1 MRIHTAHD
9 LAALARGRRLD
20 RGWSQAEVARRAG
33 VSRKWVSD
41 FETGKDSV
49 DLAAVLRLLDALD
62 ISLTSV
68 DVDPASPDEPAS
80 GDRVDLDGLLEEYSR
95 R

>member
-1 MRIHTAHD
+1 MRIRTAHD

-62 ISLTSV
+62 ITLSPV
-68 DVDPASPDEPAS
+68 DSAPAAEP
-80 GDRVDLDGLLEEYSR
+80 GPRGGVDLDDLLEEYSR

>member
-1 MRIHTAHD
+1 MRIRTAHD

-20 RGWSQAEVARRAG
+20 RGWSQVEVARRAG

-62 ISLTSV
+62 VALSSV
-68 DVDPASPDEPAS
+68 DSPADEPRP
-80 GDRVDLDGLLEEYSR
+80 GDRVDLDDLLEEYSR

>member
-1 MRIHTAHD
+1 MRIRTAHD

-20 RGWSQAEVARRAG
+20 RGWSQAEIARRAS

-41 FETGKDSV
+41 FETGKDTV

-62 ISLTSV
+62 ISLSSV
-68 DVDPASPDEPAS
+68 DSASTEESAPRD
-80 GDRVDLDGLLEEYSR
+80 GVDLDDLLEEYSR

>member
-1 MRIHTAHD
+1 MRIRTAHD

-20 RGWSQAEVARRAG
+20 RGWSQAGVARRAG

-41 FETGKDSV
+41 FERGKDNV

-62 ISLTSV
+62 ITLGSV
-68 DVDPASPDEPAS
+68 DSASTRETGPRD
-80 GDRVDLDGLLEEYSR
+80 GVDLDDFLEEYSR

>member
-1 MRIHTAHD
+1 MRIRTAHD

-20 RGWSQAEVARRAG
+20 RGWSQVEVARRAG

-62 ISLTSV
+62 VTLSSV
-68 DVDPASPDEPAS
+68 DSASTDEPGS
-80 GDRVDLDGLLEEYSR
+80 GDRVDLDDLLEKYSR